1 MWWPTNET
9 ASMSGMDSPQRR
21 DSYLTASSQAS
32 SSRSH
37 SPLPIDA
44 AGGGKPR
51 RKLSLFRPHHR
62 GRSTPSSTV
71 SGPEDED
78 DEWLLEGGT
87 NNGRVDPDASM
98 GREASALSR
107 SIDTL
112 SIESVRAA
120 PRVEKRDG
128 RGKRLAKKT
137 SRLFHRAAG
146 SNSSSNSHNDDALA
160 HAPPSAASNLP
171 IPLAG
176 RQSSFSSSASSN
188 ETGASRKWGSL
199 ARVHSRESPIHRSS
213 GESSQPSSW
222 QYHSTTTVRRA
233 SSSTNE
239 DSTHGMN
246 IQTLRPRESSGQL
259 SQFSTSAPQTAR
271 PLMLQPPPNAQS
283 QAAGGRGWF
292 SNLLGSGEQTGSP
305 QQQDVTATPPSPLR
319 KGPGFLT
326 GAFAAVRNKAANGLR
341 TLVDSEAQPD
351 HCQEAMWVMGVAH
364 PGWTPVSDDPFYSDS
379 HASGELSSPWAARLK
394 EGSGTLST
402 PPTKLSTIFGSSF
415 NIAAQAEGPSTPSPD
430 AAARYRK
437 DKAKEKD
444 MLKWPEQFYDD
455 FRSRVWCTY
464 RSNYAPILPFQKHTL
479 LPTPRAYYGAFSIS
493 DHSLPSPPSN
503 LPAAGRGGWLR
514 GETYYTSDSGWG
526 CMLRTGQS
534 MLANALIH
542 VHLGRGW
549 RLPQERPKLHPET
562 PLELAEL
569 EAYAT
574 HVRIL
579 SWFLDDPSPLC
590 PFSVHRMAMIG
601 KELGKEVGQWF
612 GPSTAA
618 GALKSLA
625 NSFPICGLSVVSA
638 QDGIIYKSDVYAAS
652 NATTDGW
659 EPVSPRKARPTS
671 VHRSSWGN
679 QAVLIL
685 VATRLGLDNVNPV
698 YYDSV
703 KSMFTWP
710 QSVGIAGGRPDSSYY
725 FVASQANHL
734 FYLDPH
740 YTRPA
745 VPPRVPPLSA
755 ATSEPIRRDS
765 WSDPPL
771 EEDEDNEAEGAPQ
784 SPTLSSK
791 SGHSIPVVGVVD
803 VDRVEESPARIK
815 RSRRLTPM
823 QQPLR
828 IDPQTPPRT
837 TNPPSPTTP
846 TLSAPRHSGSVHASP
861 APSRQAAHS
870 SIPSSV
876 ASSLRARLPV
886 DPQTQWYASAYSED
900 KLRTFHCDR
909 VKKLPLSG
917 LDPSML
923 LGFLVQSEVEFDDF
937 CDRVA
942 KLPQKIFAVQ
952 DELQAWSDDE
962 DGALESVSEGIS
974 GTEMDSDDEDH
985 EDVANVSEVLSEGGV
1000 EIDEFGRVGPTSAR
1014 SATFPSLP
1022 AWTARGRVTGAA
1034 ALGGDST
1041 PDASPD
1047 TTLDMSM
1054 EDSDDEAERIPT
1066 LTARPSLA
1074 TIPRKPSYS
1083 SDVPT
1088 VKGHMRGASTSAVP
1102 RPSHSRGTSMSV
1114 NVLAHRRTASAQPS
1128 PHSRTSSMSGSGSGG
1143 SRSGSRGHSR
1153 RGSSP
1158 PLPFGPSPVVT
1169 ARRPPPISV
1178 PDGSMI
1184 LPPPR
1189 SVSLTAPTN
1198 TRRVESVDTSGIPRV
1213 LDPDNGG
1220 STEEL
1225 VAVRP
1230 SLEFGDETE
1239 TLETTGAKTPDED
1252 ESPIR
1257 YEDRQSRRTSERVE
1271 IDSPPVSR
1279 PEPPLSP
1286 PDAPMSLPRSQ
1297 AQILPRSHTQETVM
1311 PRSATQETVRQLPR
1325 GASQRF
1331 YDEEW
1336 EEDERDE
1343 GSDWDVSP
1351 SKKGALDTVREK

>member
-1 MWWPTNET
+1 
-9 ASMSGMDSPQRR
+9 MSGIDSPQGR
-21 DSYLTASSQAS
+21 DSYLTAASSQAS

-37 SPLPIDA
+37 SPLPIE
-44 AGGGKPR
+44 GTSGGKPR

-62 GRSTPSSTV
+62 GRSTPSPMV

-87 NNGRVDPDASM
+87 HNGRVDPDASM
-98 GREASALSR
+98 GREASTLSR

-112 SIESVRAA
+112 SIESVQAA
-120 PRVEKRDG
+120 PRVEKRDS

-146 SNSSSNSHNDDALA
+146 SNSTLNGHNDAASA
-160 HAPPSAASNLP
+160 HAPPLAASNLP

-188 ETGASRKWGSL
+188 ETGASRKWANL

-222 QYHSTTTVRRA
+222 QYHSNTTVRRA
-233 SSSTNE
+233 SSSTNG
-239 DSTHGMN
+239 DSVHGMN

-259 SQFSTSAPQTAR
+259 SQYSTSAPHTAR
-271 PLMLQPPPNAQS
+271 PPMIQPPPNAQS
-283 QAAGGRGWF
+283 QAASGRGWF

-341 TLVDSEAQPD
+341 TLVDSDAQPD

-364 PGWTPVSDDPFYSDS
+364 PGWTPVSDDPFYNDS
-379 HASGELSSPWAARLK
+379 LNSGELSSPWATRLR

-402 PPTKLSTIFGSSF
+402 PPAKLSTIFGSSF

-437 DKAKEKD
+437 DKAGEKEV
-444 MLKWPEQFYDD
+444 LKWPEQFYDD

-464 RSNYAPILPFQKHTL
+464 RSNYAPILPFQENTL
-479 LPTPRAYYGAFSIS
+479 LPTPRAYYGAFSTS
-493 DHSLPSPPSN
+493 EHAPPVPPSN
-503 LPAAGRGGWLR
+503 IPPAGRGGGGWLR
-514 GETYYTSDSGWG
+514 GETHYTSDSGWG

-549 RLPQERPKLHPET
+549 RLPPERPKLHPET
-562 PLELAEL
+562 LLELAEL

-618 GALKSLA
+618 GALRSLA

-638 QDGIIYKSDVYAAS
+638 QDGSIYKADVYAAS
-652 NATTDGW
+652 NTTTDGW

-671 VHRSSWGN
+671 AHRSSWGN
-679 QAVLIL
+679 HSVLIL

-725 FVASQANHL
+725 FVASQADHL

-755 ATSEPIRRDS
+755 ATGEPIRRDS
-765 WSDPPL
+765 WSDHPL
-771 EEDEDNEAEGAPQ
+771 EADAEHEPEALPQ
-784 SPTLSSK
+784 SPAK
-791 SGHSIPVVGVVD
+791 SGYSMPVLGVVD
-803 VDRVEESPARIK
+803 VDKVEESPARVR

-823 QQPLR
+823 QQSLR
-828 IDPQTPPRT
+828 IDPQTPPRM

-846 TLSAPRHSGSVHASP
+846 TLSAPRPSGSVQASP
-861 APSRQAAHS
+861 GPSRHAAHS

-923 LGFLVQSEVEFDDF
+923 LGFLVQSEAEFEDF

-942 KLPQKIFAVQ
+942 KLPQKIFIVQ
-952 DELQAWSDDE
+952 DEAQSWSDDD

-974 GTEMDSDDEDH
+974 GPEMDSDEED
-985 EDVANVSEVLSEGGV
+985 DDDPDNDASEMLSGEGV
-1000 EIDEFGRVGPTSAR
+1000 EVVEFGRVGPTSAP
-1014 SATFPSLP
+1014 SATFPPRSGQTTRQGVAP
-1022 AWTARGRVTGAA
+1022 AV
-1034 ALGGDST
+1034 LST
-1041 PDASPD
+1041 PDTS
-1047 TTLDMSM
+1047 LDMSM
-1054 EDSDDEAERIPT
+1054 WDSDDEAMGIPT
-1066 LTARPSLA
+1066 LTARSSFA

-1088 VKGHMRGASTSAVP
+1088 LKAHMRGASTSAVP
-1102 RPSHSRGTSMSV
+1102 HASHSRVSSMSAT
-1114 NVLAHRRTASAQPS
+1114 VLAHRRTASAQPS
-1128 PHSRTSSMSGSGSGG
+1128 PQSRNSSMSGSRSSGSI
-1143 SRSGSRGHSR
+1143 SRSRGHSR
-1153 RGSSP
+1153 RSSSP

-1178 PDGSMI
+1178 PDGTVI

-1189 SVSLTAPTN
+1189 SVSLSAPTSA
-1198 TRRVESVDTSGIPRV
+1198 RRVEAIDTSGIPRL
-1213 LDPDNGG
+1213 LDPVNPD

-1225 VAVRP
+1225 ISMRP

-1239 TLETTGAKTPDED
+1239 TLETAGAETPDEE

-1257 YEDRQSRRTSERVE
+1257 RHEDRQGRRTDEWNEDEGLSHSY
-1271 IDSPPVSR
+1271 SPPVSP
-1279 PEPPLSP
+1279 PELPLSP
-1286 PDAPMSLPRSQ
+1286 SEGPMSLPRSQ

-1311 PRSATQETVRQLPR
+1311 PRSATQETVRPLPR
-1325 GASQRF
+1325 AVSQHF
-1331 YDEEW
+1331 FDEEW
-1336 EEDERDE
+1336 EEDDREE
-1343 GSDWDVSP
+1343 VSSWDLGP
-1351 SKKGALDTVREK
+1351 SKKDGLDSVREK